1 MIWYTVS
8 SKFLIFS
15 SFFSI
20 FSRGRA
26 DWSDNCDTNL
36 CETAY
41 NQFYLLYSYCLHQP
55 RLHTNSISQR
65 KVNIKHA
72 KLNDRLTFFSNS
84 STVLYFIIITLYL
97 FTFLKFVACLT
108 RKFLKAFTIF
118 AFDFLKVYTYI
129 TVHIMR

>member
-1 MIWYTVS
+1 MIHS
-8 SKFLIFS
+8 FLKISHIFFI
-15 SFFSI
+15 FFN
-20 FSRGRA
+20 FLPWQA

-72 KLNDRLTFFSNS
+72 KLNDCLTFFSNS

-108 RKFLKAFTIF
+108 LKFLQAFTIF
-118 AFDFLKVYTYI
+118 AFNLKVCTYI